1 MQLVR
6 QNEKNITK
14 WCRVD
19 VSRSGH
25 DRGSGPHRP
34 ACVVLAALLVAAV
47 GSGCASGSGG
57 QVSDTEYRDR
67 PPAGNPGAN
76 PEPNPGVT
84 PGPNPAAGH
93 PGGPGRRTGR
103 GGAPDGAHENAKLAP
118 AVRAALAKKWGLDRT
133 PLIAPRPPAVKPR
146 ITTREGFE
154 VKGGDDSLPPVFT
167 TVPTKDRV
175 VFLTMDDGSEKD
187 PELLQMMDELDIPY
201 SAFLSDYEV
210 SDNYGYFGEAQRLGV
225 TINNHTL
232 NHPYLPGL
240 SYDEQE
246 REICHSQEIIE
257 KKFGKRPTLFRPP
270 YGNYNGDTL
279 RIAQSCGIKAVPLW
293 NAEAFP
299 DHMEWREEDE
309 DLHPGDIILTHFR
322 GRDEWDGS
330 MADLVRAVMK
340 TVTDRGY
347 AVARLEDYV

>member
-1 MQLVR
+1 MPR
-6 QNEKNITK
+6 PE
-14 WCRVD
+14 R
-19 VSRSGH
+19 R
-25 DRGSGPHRP
+25 RGSGGHRP
-34 ACVVLAALLVAAV
+34 ARAVLAALLVAAV

-57 QVSDTEYRDR
+57 QGGGEAEHRER
-67 PPAGNPGAN
+67 PAAGNPG
-76 PEPNPGVT
+76 PEAGT
-84 PGPNPAAGH
+84 NPAAGH
-93 PGGPGRRTGR
+93 PGGAGRVRVPG
-103 GGAPDGAHENAKLAP
+103 DAHENAQLTP
-118 AVRAALAKKWGLDRT
+118 AVRARLAKKWGLDRP

-225 TINNHTL
+225 NLNNHTL

-240 SYDEQE
+240 SHAEQK
-246 REICHSQEIIE
+246 REICDEQDIIE
-257 KKFGKRPTLFRPP
+257 KRFGKRPRLFRPP

-279 RIAQSCGIKAVPLW
+279 RIAKSCGIKAVPLW

-299 DHMEWREEDE
+299 DHMEWREEDQ

-322 GRDEWDGS
+322 GRAEWDGS